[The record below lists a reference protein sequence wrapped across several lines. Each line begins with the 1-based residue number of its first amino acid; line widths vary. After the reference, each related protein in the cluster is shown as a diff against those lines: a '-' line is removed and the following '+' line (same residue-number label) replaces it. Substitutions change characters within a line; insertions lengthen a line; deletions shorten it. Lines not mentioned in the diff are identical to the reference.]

1 MNAIVLCAKCR
12 KQNNKNNQ
20 KNNGIYSLRVMF
32 VIICQSLFV
41 CRHRAEMTIA
51 TTNESEKKHN
61 ANMLILFLIH
71 PEWNSEMVIS
81 TFSLSLSYTWNGS
94 DSFFFHVILV
104 TLDSAKYLKQQH
116 IHKILECRI
125 KSNYKSTDLTHFRT
139 FEKLQMNACTMAPC
153 IQS

>member
-1 MNAIVLCAKCR
+1 
-12 KQNNKNNQ
+12 
-20 KNNGIYSLRVMF
+20 MF

-51 TTNESEKKHN
+51 TTNESEKKNN

-94 DSFFFHVILV
+94 DSFFFLIILV
-104 TLDSAKYLKQQH
+104 TLDSTKYLKQQTH
-116 IHKILECRI
+116 TQNIRMQDKIQLQINWSDAFPYFWKVTNECMHGCPVH
-125 KSNYKSTDLTHFRT
+125 T
-139 FEKLQMNACTMAPC
+139 KLAKRCKNKLPNANGNKNWVTGVIFDAKCN
-153 IQS
+153 